1 MPEAHSKYYERDKV
15 ARAIASNQHREFIG
29 GMCDEIGPLQIQFLE
44 RNGLT
49 PHSTLLDIGCGSL
62 RLGVH
67 AAEYLNA
74 VASRDMV

>member
-1 MPEAHSKYYERDKV
+1 MPEAHSKYDEPDKV

-29 GMCDEIGPLQIQFLE
+29 GMCDEIGPLQIEFLK

-62 RLGVH
+62 ILRANPSDSV
-67 AAEYLNA
+67 
-74 VASRDMV
+74 S